1 MLNSFSAASVLLK
14 ILKLQSKQNVLRII
28 ILAVSVTEQQ
38 QTLLGLK
45 ISIWQMSSCLLVII
59 ICVWAFILIR

>member
-14 ILKLQSKQNVLRII
+14 ILKLQSTQNMLRII
-28 ILAVSVTEQQ
+28 ILAVSATEQQ

-45 ISIWQMSSCLLVII
+45 ISI
-59 ICVWAFILIR
+59 